1 VQRVG
6 LRARRRSSGINAQRG
21 GGVAS
26 GRGGCGRQRLAGPLS
41 LFGALR
47 ALSLVVRRRGGLRA
61 RRRSSSLNP
70 QRTGGVSSGRGGFG
84 RRRFTSPLS
93 LSGALRALSL
103 VVRRRGGLRARRRS
117 SSLNPQR
124 AGGVSSERGG

>member
-1 VQRVG
+1 LEQRAQSCKLANSCVRRCG
-6 LRARRRSSGINAQRG
+6 LRAQRRSSGNNAQRG
-21 GGVAS
+21 
-26 GRGGCGRQRLAGPLS
+26 
-41 LFGALR
+41 
-47 ALSLVVRRRGGLRA
+47 
-61 RRRSSSLNP
+61 
-70 QRTGGVSSGRGGFG
+70 GGVSSGRGGFG
-84 RRRFTSPLS
+84 RRRYSSYTSPLS